1 MGQALD
7 RMTRSAVSRMFHC
20 KRPWYA
26 PRHRSAFR
34 WPTKGRV
41 SKKHDNQ
48 GAMNSMHS
56 FFTRFCPSPIS
67 RRPAV
72 LLVALAW
79 SGLAFC
85 GVNGLA
91 HSIVRAFAFE

>member
-1 MGQALD
+1 
-7 RMTRSAVSRMFHC
+7 
-20 KRPWYA
+20 
-26 PRHRSAFR
+26 
-34 WPTKGRV
+34 
-41 SKKHDNQ
+41 
-48 GAMNSMHS
+48 MNSMHS